1 MVLAMASMTPEEL
14 KAALKQGL
22 KEWLDEKFS
31 DFGKWS
37 AMGIGAAA
45 LALLAYFV
53 MALNGWHK

>member
-1 MVLAMASMTPEEL
+1 MVFLMAGMTPEDV
-14 KAALKQGL
+14 KNALKQGL
-22 KEWLDEKFS
+22 KEWLDEKFA